1 MKKKNIKK
9 FSVFIYIFL
18 FFQNALALDDSDIF
32 LEAVFFTAVKKS
44 NYEKV
49 IEMVEKGVTTNIQ
62 DGENMTPLAYALRN
76 DDEKMFDLLLKNDAD
91 VNKQI
96 LKKTSLLTFYIKSKK
111 SKLLKRLLD
120 ADADVNFQD
129 SIGMT
134 PMMHAIENI
143 NIDAIKML
151 VRIDYKD
158 ELDSII
164 HYLKNNNYNYD
175 NKIKRQIN
183 TLPKEISDIIIYF
196 FSKLVSNKI

>member
-9 FSVFIYIFL
+9 FSAFIYIFL

-76 DDEKMFDLLLKNDAD
+76 DDEKMFELLLKNNAD

-158 ELDSII
+158 ELD
-164 HYLKNNNYNYD
+164 
-175 NKIKRQIN
+175 
-183 TLPKEISDIIIYF
+183 TEISDYSGKTMF
-196 FSKLVSNKI
+196 DYVENTRNNYLKKLIDDIRNTF